1 MKELRN
7 ILPIAL
13 FVIAQFTYDNFAP
26 LRNTNWTIFYFSAQ
40 HFTFL
45 LLSLNLTRGKNFKK
59 SIPYYMLASGFAFHV
74 IRNLL
79 LINQPYEKYM
89 VSINNL
95 DANLLLNLYI
105 IVSLIIGLKIC
116 HR

>member
-45 LLSLNLTRGKNFKK
+45 LLSLNLTRRKSFKK
-59 SIPYYMLASGFAFHV
+59 SIPYYVLSSGFGFHV
-74 IRNLL
+74 IRNLVC
-79 LINQPYEKYM
+79 INNPYENYM
-89 VSINNL
+89 VNIN
-95 DANLLLNLYI
+95 DFSANLLLNLYI
-105 IVSLIIGLKIC
+105 IVSLIIGFKIC
-116 HR
+116 QK